1 MLIDDLKVTIAKL
14 QSLNLSTLPDDQIR
28 ELLKLFG
35 KVAVIEY
42 KLHPGKIILRARP
55 EDALWP
61 YTNRKSLCY
70 KPQEYNKTYQ
80 RASTPN
86 MTMFYGSII
95 PEEIDNGD
103 LNNERIVVTMEA
115 SPWLRAKESCGVRRI
130 TYSKWEVISDIKLV
144 AVLQNKDFFEASS
157 HTRKIVQD
165 FNLFVEAHPEH
176 REPTLMV
183 SDYLAYEFGKEAT
196 PAHFHYMVSALYTE
210 YLTRFGFDGVLYPS
224 VRVGGKGFNI
234 AITPDAANSKIKL
247 LAAGECTLYKR
258 LFGNSIVDNDTEVTI
273 TDENKP
279 FAYTPVAP
287 EHHTGEEICLA
298 HLGVRT
304 IEELC
309 TNKGN
314 L

>member
-14 QSLNLSTLPDDQIR
+14 QKLDLSKIPDIEIR

-55 EDALWP
+55 EDDLWP
-61 YTNRKSLCY
+61 YTDRKSLCY
-70 KPQEYNKTYQ
+70 KPQEFNKTYQ
-80 RASTPN
+80 RASTPS
-86 MTMFYGSII
+86 MTMFYGSVI

-115 SPWLRAKESCGVRRI
+115 SSWLRAKEACGVRRI

-144 AVLQNKDFFEASS
+144 AILQNKDFFEASS
-157 HTRKIVQD
+157 HTRKIVKD
-165 FNLFVEAHPEH
+165 FNRFVEEHPEC
-176 REPTLMV
+176 RESSLMV
-183 SDYLAYEFGKEAT
+183 SDYLAHEFGKEET
-196 PAHFHYMVSALYTE
+196 PEHFHYMVSALYSE

-224 VRVGGKGFNI
+224 VRVGGQAFNI
-234 AITPDAANSKIKL
+234 AITPKAADTKIKL
-247 LAAGECTLYKR
+247 LAAGECTMYKR
-258 LFGNSIVDNDTEVTI
+258 LFGNSIVDNNTEVTI
-273 TDENKP
+273 TDQNLP
-279 FAYTPVAP
+279 FAYKPVAL

-298 HLGVRT
+298 HLGVKT
-304 IEELC
+304 IVELC
-309 TNKGN
+309 TKKGT